1 MPGDLPGV
9 DSNEDKEV
17 WEYVF
22 EVGAGSLEGG
32 GVWGGWGG
40 GCGWDHHRCRSQGWF
55 TLGGCQASER
65 SSKLREE
72 CLLK

>member
-22 EVGAGSLEGG
+22 EVGVGSLEGG
-32 GVWGGWGG
+32 VEGFGIIIAADPRDGSHWA
-40 GCGWDHHRCRSQGWF
+40 D
-55 TLGGCQASER
+55 ASER

>member
-22 EVGAGSLEGG
+22 EVGVGSLEGG
-32 GVWGGWGG
+32 VGGV
-40 GCGWDHHRCRSQGWF
+40 WDHHRCRSQGWF